1 MALSWKNKVTRNFDV
16 HAHMYEQ
23 YGDVQTK
30 VADNLACDLPCLE
43 KANILEIGCGTGF
56 LSRHLI
62 KKYKGQRLNITDVS
76 PRMLHQ
82 AKSIFSDRAT
92 RFFILDAEKEQ
103 TGETYDLIV
112 ANMVCQW
119 FENQKVGLN
128 NLKSMVK
135 PGGAIYF
142 LCPGRIVLKNGK
154 LFLIS
159 WICLPVC
166 SISVLLKGFTGKRR

>member
-62 KKYKGQRLNITDVS
+62 KNIKGRGLILL
-76 PRMLHQ
+76 MLALVCCTRPKVYFQTEQH
-82 AKSIFSDRAT
+82 AFS
-92 RFFILDAEKEQ
+92 F
-103 TGETYDLIV
+103 
-112 ANMVCQW
+112 
-119 FENQKVGLN
+119 
-128 NLKSMVK
+128 
-135 PGGAIYF
+135 
-142 LCPGRIVLKNGK
+142 
-154 LFLIS
+154 
-159 WICLPVC
+159 
-166 SISVLLKGFTGKRR
+166 